1 MGKNKKKPEKISY
14 MTPRNKLYCYFPG
27 RVKEQTVEENKALY
41 EELKN
46 KNTNGI
52 HSAADTMT
60 ELREPPDSTEEDDA
74 EDIREFIAHN
84 AKYMPFV
91 TCQYEDPNDDRI
103 LIGNDFSI
111 YLALWDEEYVEE
123 LTTYIKNIITCSN
136 DKRFIDI
143 LDPLYLETV
152 LSI

>member
-74 EDIREFIAHN
+74 EDIREF
-84 AKYMPFV
+84 V
-91 TCQYEDPNDDRI
+91 E
-103 LIGNDFSI
+103 I
-111 YLALWDEEYVEE
+111 YLKLSSWYFISKQMQYVYMNFEKEKERAVSQIPE
-123 LTTYIKNIITCSN
+123 LKKKYSPQAFVDGLNKAVTHYIKN
-136 DKRFIDI
+136 
-143 LDPLYLETV
+143 YA
-152 LSI
+152 